1 MIAHNLG
8 FPRLGPH
15 RDMKKAVESYW
26 RGDSDGRA
34 LAEAGAAL
42 RRRNW
47 AWQADA
53 GLAMLPAGDFSWY
66 DHVLDL
72 SVMLG
77 VIPERFR
84 DTAPEDVDTMFRMA
98 RGRAPSGRDARPCE
112 MTKWF
117 DTNYHY
123 IVPELSRGQRFEV
136 NARRLIGEVEEAL
149 ALGHKVKP
157 VLVGPLTWLRLG
169 KSAGEPFDR
178 LELLPD
184 LADAYTRI
192 LAQLSALPVEWVQLD
207 EPVLATDLPGA
218 WRDAFRAAY
227 ERIDTHGMNILLAV
241 YFGELNENFDF
252 VRDLPV
258 AGLHLDATV
267 GGGELE
273 RIAAQMNPE
282 WVLSAGVVSGRN
294 VWRNRLGE
302 TRERL
307 AALQQAR
314 GGAHDKLW
322 VAPGCSLLHIPVD
335 LELESG
341 LGNEVRS
348 WLAFARQKVAE
359 VGLLARA
366 LRGDN
371 DGWAGAVAASEQAAQ
386 SRRRSPRTRNPALRA
401 RVEAVTAS
409 PQRRKT
415 PYRERAQLQH
425 RRLNLPLFPTTTIG
439 SFPQT
444 ARIRETR
451 RNFRSRAMD
460 RRRYTEKMRGE
471 IADAITFQEKVGL
484 DVLVHG
490 EPERNDMVEYFGEL
504 LDGFALTAN
513 GWVQSY
519 GSRCIKPPIIVG
531 DITRPAPMTVEWSSY
546 AQSLTRK
553 PVKGMLTGAV
563 TILRWSFPRD
573 DISQRQGIYQIALAL
588 RDEVADLEKAGI
600 RVIQVDEPALREGLP
615 LRKEGWRDYLDC
627 AVRSFHLTTGGVA
640 DDTQIHTHMC
650 YSEFNDILDAIA
662 ALDSDVIS
670 IEASRSNMELL
681 DAFEHFDYPNEIGPG
696 VYDIHSPRVPP
707 AEQMAAS
714 LAAAQR
720 RIAARRLWVNPDC
733 GLKTRGWEE
742 VSQALANMVEAAKQ
756 LRREARGRD

>member
-34 LAEAGAAL
+34 LAAEGAAL

-47 AWQADA
+47 RWQADA
-53 GLAMLPAGDFSWY
+53 GLDLLPVGDFSWY

-77 VIPERFR
+77 VIPERFQDASPA
-84 DTAPEDVDTMFRMA
+84 DTDTMFRMA
-98 RGRAPSGRDARPCE
+98 RGRAPSGPDARPCE

-123 IVPELSRGQRFEV
+123 IVPEFSRGQCFDV
-136 NARRLIGEVEEAL
+136 AAQRLLGEIEEAL
-149 ALGHKVKP
+149 SLGHKVKP
-157 VLVGPLTWLRLG
+157 VVVGPLTYLWLG
-169 KSAGEPFDR
+169 KTAGGHFDK
-178 LELLPD
+178 LDLLPD
-184 LADAYTRI
+184 LVDAYARI
-192 LAQLSALPVEWVQLD
+192 LAQIASLPVEWVQLD
-207 EPVLATDLPGA
+207 EPVLAMDLPQS
-218 WRDAFRAAY
+218 WRDAFGAAY
-227 ERIDTHGMNILLAV
+227 GRLGAQGLHILLAV
-241 YFGELNENFDF
+241 YFGELKENFDC
-252 VRDLPV
+252 VKDLPI
-258 AGLHLDATV
+258 AGLHVDGMM

-273 RIAAQMNPE
+273 EIAGRLDPE
-282 WVLSAGVVSGRN
+282 WVLSAGIVNGRN

-302 TRERL
+302 SRERL
-307 AALQQAR
+307 AALQE
-314 GGAHDKLW
+314 AHDRLW
-322 VAPGCSLLHIPVD
+322 VAPSCSLVHVPVD
-335 LELESG
+335 LDLESG
-341 LGNEVRS
+341 LGIEIRS

-366 LRGDN
+366 LRGEGGGD
-371 DGWAGAVAASEQAAQ
+371 WESAVAESEEAAQ
-386 SRRRSPRTRNPALRA
+386 SRGNSPQTCNPELRA
-401 RVEAVTAS
+401 RVDEIMAS
-409 PQRRKT
+409 PQKRKT
-415 PYRERAQLQH
+415 PYRRRAVLQE
-425 RRLNLPLFPTTTIG
+425 RRLKLPMFPTTTIG

-444 ARIRETR
+444 ARIREAR
-451 RNFRSRAMD
+451 RDFRKNVID
-460 RRRYTEKMRGE
+460 REQYTEKMRGE
-471 IADAITFQEKVGL
+471 IADVIGFQEKIGL

-504 LDGFALTAN
+504 LEGFLLTGN

-519 GSRCIKPPIIVG
+519 GSRCTKPPIIFG
-531 DITRPAPMTVEWSSY
+531 DITRPAPMTLEWSGY
-546 AQSLTRK
+546 AQSLTQK

-588 RDEVADLEKAGI
+588 RDEVADLEKGGL

-615 LRKEGWRDYLDC
+615 LRKQGWRDYLDC
-627 AVRSFHLTTGGVA
+627 AVRSFHVTTGGVA
-640 DDTQIHTHMC
+640 DDTQVHTHMC

-681 DAFEHFDYPNEIGPG
+681 DAFEHFNYPSEIGPG

-707 AEQMAAS
+707 PEQMAAS
-714 LAAAQR
+714 LAAAKEK
-720 RIAARRLWVNPDC
+720 IAVRRLWVNPDC

-742 VSQALANMVEAAKQ
+742 VSQALANMVEAAKR
-756 LRREARGRD
+756 LRRDVRGRG

>member
-8 FPRLGPH
+8 FPRLGPQ

-34 LAEAGAAL
+34 LADAGAAL

-47 AWQADA
+47 AWQAGA
-53 GLAMLPAGDFSWY
+53 GLDWLPVGDFSWY

-84 DTAPEDVDTMFRMA
+84 DTASADVDTMFRMA

-136 NARRLIGEVEEAL
+136 NAQRLIGEMEEAL

-157 VLVGPLTWLRLG
+157 VLVGPLTWLWLG

-227 ERIDTHGMNILLAV
+227 ERLDTHGIRILLAV
-241 YFGELNENFDF
+241 YFGELKENFDF

-273 RIAAQMNPE
+273 RVAAQMNPE

-307 AALQQAR
+307 AALR
-314 GGAHDKLW
+314 RAHDKLW
-322 VAPGCSLLHIPVD
+322 VAPGCSLLHVPVD
-335 LELESG
+335 LDLESG
-341 LGNEVRS
+341 LGDEVRS

-366 LRGDN
+366 LRGGD
-371 DGWAGAVAASEQAAQ
+371 DGWDSAVAASEQAAQ
-386 SRRRSPRTRNPALRA
+386 SRRSSPQTRNPALRA
-401 RVEAVTAS
+401 RVDAVTAS

-415 PYRERAQLQH
+415 PYLERAPLQH
-425 RRLNLPLFPTTTIG
+425 RRLNLPVFPTTTIG

-451 RNFRSRAMD
+451 RDFKNRAID
-460 RRRYTEKMRGE
+460 QGRYTEKMRDE
-471 IADAITFQEKVGL
+471 IADVITFQEKIGL

-504 LDGFALTAN
+504 LDGFLLTTN

-627 AVRSFHLTTGGVA
+627 AVRSFHVTTGGVA

-714 LAAAQR
+714 LAAAR
-720 RIAARRLWVNPDC
+720 ERIAARRLWVNPDC

-756 LRREARGRD
+756 LRREARGRG